1 MFTAVSFDI
10 VLFCAQAAAIVL
22 EAMPF
27 LLAGSIL
34 GACVDVWLTPER
46 VAKYV
51 PSSRAGSICAGLFAG
66 ALLPTCECG
75 VVPVVRRLLAR
86 GVPSGAAFAYLLA
99 GPVVNPVVI
108 ASTWFAFKGD
118 PTLLAARLGMT
129 LVTAGCT
136 AAVLAGIPSVVAL
149 RGTGQA
155 AGCGCGHDHNHNHNE
170 GCGCGC
176 DVNDAEPLPL
186 WARIARTASR
196 EFIAMSQFLVLGA
209 LAAAAFRSFVPGS
222 VVQSLSDNLPL
233 AVLGM
238 MGLAVLLSICSE
250 ADAFVAASFSA
261 FPWPALA
268 AFTVIGPMLDLKLLP
283 MFWASFHPRVAT
295 VLTILPFL
303 LVAVMALA
311 LGQFVPLGGQP

>member
-1 MFTAVSFDI
+1 MLSAASFDI

-66 ALLPTCECG
+66 VLLPTCECG
-75 VVPVVRRLLAR
+75 VVPVVRRLLGR

-118 PTLLAARLGMT
+118 WTLLAARLGMT

-136 AAVLAGIPSVVAL
+136 AAVLAGIPPTVAL
-149 RGTGQA
+149 RAHRGNSPA
-155 AGCGCGHDHNHNHNE
+155 AMCGCGCGHDHHD
-170 GCGCGC
+170 GCSH
-176 DVNDAEPLPL
+176 DAGGEPLPV
-186 WARIARTASR
+186 WARIARSASR

-222 VVQSLSDNLPL
+222 VVQSLSGNLPL

-238 MGLAVLLSICSE
+238 MSLAVLLSICSE
-250 ADAFVAASFSA
+250 ADAFVAASFSS

-268 AFTVIGPMLDLKLLP
+268 AFTVIGPMMDLKLLP
-283 MFWASFHPRVAT
+283 MFWATFHPRVAT
-295 VLTILPFL
+295 VLTVLPFL
-303 LVAVMALA
+303 LVAILSLA
-311 LGQFVPLGGQP
+311 LGLLAPLGGQP